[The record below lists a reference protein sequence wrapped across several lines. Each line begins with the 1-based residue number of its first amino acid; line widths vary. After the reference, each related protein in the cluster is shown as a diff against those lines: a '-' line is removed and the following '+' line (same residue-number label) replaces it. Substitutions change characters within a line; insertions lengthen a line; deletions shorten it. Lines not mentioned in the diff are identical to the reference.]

1 MDDFAPV
8 LDELTA
14 YEPNVKDRLVGLLRK
29 AANNLNPNLF
39 PTNERKRELLEPAK
53 SVIPEQSGP
62 AQEALTTEMMMGA
75 AAPGGLGGGVAGTLI
90 GRGAKTFPHAN
101 LARALRN
108 MHLNDQNNKGYAHEV
123 GQDAIWKD
131 TRIERV
137 PRLNQ
142 YKDVDYWSEIPDN
155 IKILNRKHPSEVDT
169 YSGPMQGKV
178 QWDEL
183 YNAYPKIAD
192 APLDFY
198 SGPGLKYGGS
208 FWEKGD
214 TGKFEIVSPTYEK
227 ARQALHHEAGGHG
240 VAYQEDWQ
248 PGTAPETILREMGR
262 KDPASAISTSSPTLA
277 AKMYLKNYGE
287 GVARL
292 NEYRGAQARIGPDNN
307 ELIRP
312 SSDLSWMDFPKD
324 LTELMTKE
332 DLANWLR
339 NFKHK

>member
-75 AAPGGLGGGVAGTLI
+75 AGPGGLGGGVAGTLI

-131 TRIERV
+131 TKIERV

-142 YKDVDYWSEIPDN
+142 YKDVDYWSEIPD
-155 IKILNRKHPSEVDT
+155 KDMAILNRTNLSKPDI
-169 YSGPMQGKV
+169 YSGPMQGKIR
-178 QWDEL
+178 WDTL
-183 YNAYPKIAD
+183 YNAYPEMAD
-192 APLDFY
+192 MPLDFY
-198 SGPGLKYGGS
+198 TGPGLKYGGA
-208 FWEKGD
+208 FWPQ
-214 TGKFEIVSPTYEK
+214 GKAGKIEIVAPNYGGAK
-227 ARQALHHEAGGHG
+227 QALHHEAGGHG
-240 VAYQEDWQ
+240 VAYAEDWQ
-248 PGTAPETILREMGR
+248 PGTDPKILLNEMV
-262 KDPASAISTSSPTLA
+262 KSNPTSASARYPAIADNL
-277 AKMYLKNYGE
+277 YLNHYGE
-287 GVARL
+287 GISRL
-292 NEYRGAQARIGPDNN
+292 NEYRSMQEVLDPVNN

-312 SSDLSWMDFPKD
+312 TSDLNWMRHPRGLD
-324 LTELMTKE
+324 EMTTKQE
-332 DLANWLR
+332 LANLLR
-339 NFKHK
+339 KKYGP